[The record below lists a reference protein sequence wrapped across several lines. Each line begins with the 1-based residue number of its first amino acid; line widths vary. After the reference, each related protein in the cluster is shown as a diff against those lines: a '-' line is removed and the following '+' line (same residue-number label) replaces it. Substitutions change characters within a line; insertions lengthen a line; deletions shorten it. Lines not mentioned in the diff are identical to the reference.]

1 MTSYDESRTYRFFSV
16 WITSG
21 LVLYLCGFFLAPSS
35 KAQYLTLYIGLI
47 LPALYFSLWQ
57 SKRYF
62 LSEGRALLWVLLITL
77 ALYLPSLWVNGDV
90 LDTLR
95 KNLKCVLFVMSLA
108 VAVRHLYMHH
118 PALATRLPVILFA
131 ASLAA
136 LCLFY
141 VALAQQGVL
150 SEGNIGMGNL
160 GDNPN
165 EAGLALSVGLL
176 ILAIHLIKQPGIT
189 GFLLVIPFT
198 IAIYLANSRSA
209 MLGLAVT
216 LPFAFLFERQQRKLA
231 ITHLLACIV
240 GAGAIIIL
248 MLQGVLDAER
258 LLSSRP
264 SLWGE
269 FLSHYSD
276 FNLWWGSGL
285 AGSITVF
292 SDVQGAKL
300 EPHSLY
306 FALALRGGL
315 LAVALYVIL
324 VALAIRKYT
333 SSAPANSIWLHIL
346 LFGLITQGF
355 EGVYPVRPP
364 NSFWLY
370 TWLPI
375 LMLIMNTN
383 REYRPRHEQL

>member
-1 MTSYDESRTYRFFSV
+1 MTTFKEPRTYRFFSV

-57 SKRYF
+57 GKRYF
-62 LSEGRALLWVLLITL
+62 LLEDRTLLWVLAITL
-77 ALYLPSLWVNGDV
+77 ALYLPSLWVTGDA

-95 KNLKCVLFVMSLA
+95 KNLKGVVFVMSLA
-108 VAVRHLYMHH
+108 VAVRHLHMHY
-118 PALATRLPVILFA
+118 PALAARIPAILFA
-131 ASLAA
+131 SSLAA

-141 VALAQQGVL
+141 VVLAQQGLL
-150 SEGNIGMGNL
+150 SNGNIGMGNL

-176 ILAIHLIKQPGIT
+176 ILAIHLIKQPSIT
-189 GFLLVIPFT
+189 GFLLVITFVL
-198 IAIYLANSRSA
+198 AIYLANSRSA

-216 LPFAFLFERQQRKLA
+216 LPFAFLFEQQQRKLA
-231 ITHLLACIV
+231 ITYLLACII
-240 GAGAIIIL
+240 GAGIIVIL
-248 MLQGVLDAER
+248 MLQGILDGER

-264 SLWGE
+264 SLWAE
-269 FLSHYSD
+269 FLSHYSN

-292 SDVQGAKL
+292 SNVQGVKL

-306 FALALRGGL
+306 FALVLRGGL
-315 LAVALYVIL
+315 LAAALYVIL
-324 VALAIRKYT
+324 VILAIQKHT
-333 SSAPANSIWLHIL
+333 SSTPANNIWLYIL
-346 LFGLITQGF
+346 LFGLVTQGF

-370 TWLPI
+370 TWIPI

>member
-1 MTSYDESRTYRFFSV
+1 MTILNESRTYRLFSA
-16 WITSG
+16 WITFG

-62 LSEGRALLWVLLITL
+62 LSEGKPLLWVLLITF
-77 ALYLPSLWVNGDV
+77 ALYLPSLWVTGDV

-118 PALATRLPVILFA
+118 PALATRIPGTLFL

-141 VALAQQGVL
+141 VALARQGVL
-150 SEGNIGMGNL
+150 SEGNPGMGNL

-165 EAGLALSVGLL
+165 EAGLALSVGML
-176 ILAIHLIKQPGIT
+176 ILAFHLIKRPGIT
-189 GFLLVIPFT
+189 GFFLVIPFV

-231 ITHLLACIV
+231 ITYLLSCII
-240 GAGAIIIL
+240 GAGVIIIL
-248 MLQGVLDAER
+248 MLQGILDGER

-269 FLSHYSD
+269 FLSHYSN
-276 FNLWWGSGL
+276 FNLLWGSGL

-292 SDVQGAKL
+292 SDVQGVKL

-306 FALALRGGL
+306 FALVLRGGL
-315 LAVALYVIL
+315 LAAALYTIL
-324 VALAIRKYT
+324 VILAIRKHST
-333 SSAPANSIWLHIL
+333 ETPAHNIWLYIL
-346 LFGLITQGF
+346 LFGLVTQGF

-375 LMLIMNTN
+375 LMLIMNTK
-383 REYRPRHEQL
+383 REYRPQHEQL

>member
-1 MTSYDESRTYRFFSV
+1 MTTFKEPRTYRFFSV

-57 SKRYF
+57 GRRYF
-62 LSEGRALLWVLLITL
+62 LSEDRTLLWVLAITL
-77 ALYLPSLWVNGDV
+77 ALYLPSLWVSEDT

-95 KNLKCVLFVMSLA
+95 KNLKGVLFVMSLA
-108 VAVRHLYMHH
+108 VAVRHLHMHY
-118 PALATRLPVILFA
+118 PALAARIPAILFA
-131 ASLAA
+131 SSLVA

-141 VALAQQGVL
+141 VALAQQGLL
-150 SEGNIGMGNL
+150 SDGNIGMGNL

-176 ILAIHLIKQPGIT
+176 ILTVYLVKQPRIT
-189 GFLLVIPFT
+189 GLLLAIPFI

-209 MLGLAVT
+209 ILGLAVI

-231 ITHLLACIV
+231 VAYLIACVI
-240 GAGAIIIL
+240 GAGIMITL

-258 LLSSRP
+258 LLSRRP

-269 FLSHYSD
+269 FLSHYSN
-276 FNLWWGSGL
+276 FNLLWGSGL

-292 SDVQGAKL
+292 SEVQGAKL

-306 FALALRGGL
+306 FALVLRGGL
-315 LAVALYVIL
+315 LAAAFYLIL
-324 VALAIRKYT
+324 VTLAIRKSASS
-333 SSAPANSIWLHIL
+333 SSADSIWLYIL

-375 LMLIMNTN
+375 LMLTMHVN

>member
-62 LSEGRALLWVLLITL
+62 LSERKTLLWLLIICL
-77 ALYLPSLWVNGDV
+77 ALYLPSLWVTEDV

-95 KNLKCVLFVMSLA
+95 KNLKGVLFVMSLA

-118 PALATRLPVILFA
+118 PALAARFPTILFA
-131 ASLAA
+131 SSLGA

-141 VALAQQGVL
+141 VVLAQKGVI
-150 SEGNIGMGNL
+150 SEGNLGMGNL

-165 EAGLALSVGLL
+165 EAGLALSVGML
-176 ILAIHLIKQPGIT
+176 ILAVHLIKRPRIT
-189 GFLLVIPFT
+189 GFLLVIPFV

-216 LPFAFLFERQQRKLA
+216 LPFAFLFERQQRKFA
-231 ITHLLACIV
+231 IVYLLASII
-240 GAGAIIIL
+240 GAGVVIIL
-248 MLQGVLDAER
+248 MLQGILDAER
-258 LLSSRP
+258 LLSRRP

-269 FLSHYSD
+269 FLSHYSN

-292 SDVQGAKL
+292 SDVQGVKL

-306 FALALRGGL
+306 FALVLRGGL
-315 LAVALYVIL
+315 LAAALYVIL
-324 VALAIRKYT
+324 ITLAIRRYA
-333 SSAPANSIWLHIL
+333 SSAPANSIWLYIL

-375 LMLIMNTN
+375 LMLIMNTK
-383 REYRPRHEQL
+383 REYRPRHEQP

>member
-1 MTSYDESRTYRFFSV
+1 MTTFKEPRTYRFFSV

-57 SKRYF
+57 GRRYF
-62 LSEGRALLWVLLITL
+62 LSEDRTLLWVLAITL
-77 ALYLPSLWVNGDV
+77 ALYLPSLWVSEDT

-95 KNLKCVLFVMSLA
+95 KNLKGVLFVMSLA
-108 VAVRHLYMHH
+108 VAVRHLHMHY
-118 PALATRLPVILFA
+118 PALAARIPAILFA
-131 ASLAA
+131 SSLVA

-141 VALAQQGVL
+141 VALAQQGLL
-150 SEGNIGMGNL
+150 SDGNIGMGNL

-176 ILAIHLIKQPGIT
+176 ILTVYLVKQPRIT
-189 GFLLVIPFT
+189 GLLLAIPFI

-209 MLGLAVT
+209 ILGLAVI

-231 ITHLLACIV
+231 VAYLIACVI
-240 GAGAIIIL
+240 GAGIMITL

-258 LLSSRP
+258 LLSRRP

-269 FLSHYSD
+269 FLSHYSN
-276 FNLWWGSGL
+276 FNLLWGSGL

-292 SDVQGAKL
+292 SEVQGAKL

-306 FALALRGGL
+306 FALVLRGGL
-315 LAVALYVIL
+315 LAAAFYLIL
-324 VALAIRKYT
+324 VTLAIRKSASS
-333 SSAPANSIWLHIL
+333 SSADSIWLYIL

-375 LMLIMNTN
+375 LMLTMHVN
-383 REYRPRHEQL
+383 REYRPRHEHL

>member
-1 MTSYDESRTYRFFSV
+1 MTPLNESSTYRFFSA
-16 WITSG
+16 WIITG
-21 LVLYLCGFFLAPSS
+21 LVLYLCGFFIAPSS

-62 LSEGRALLWVLLITL
+62 LSEGKVLLWLLMICL
-77 ALYLPSLWVNGDV
+77 ALYIPSLWVTGDV

-95 KNLKCVLFVMSLA
+95 KNLKGVIFVMSLA
-108 VAVRHLYMHH
+108 LAVRHLYMHY
-118 PALATRLPVILFA
+118 PALSNCIPIILFV

-141 VALAQQGVL
+141 IALARDGIL
-150 SEGNIGMGNL
+150 SDGNLGMGNL

-165 EAGLALSVGLL
+165 ETGLALSVGML
-176 ILAIHLIKQPGIT
+176 ILSVNVIRQPRAA
-189 GFLLVIPFT
+189 GFLVAIPFLV
-198 IAIYLANSRSA
+198 AIYLANSRSA

-216 LPFAFLFERQQRKLA
+216 LPFAFFFERQQRKTA
-231 ITHLLACIV
+231 IAYLLACII
-240 GAGAIIIL
+240 GAGVIIIL
-248 MLQGVLDAER
+248 MLQGTLDAEK

-264 SLWGE
+264 TLWGE
-269 FLSHYSD
+269 FLSHYSN
-276 FNLWWGSGL
+276 FNFFWGSGL
-285 AGSITVF
+285 AGSVTVF
-292 SDVQGAKL
+292 SEVQGIKL

-306 FALALRGGL
+306 FSLLLRGGL

-324 VALAIRKYT
+324 ITLAVRKHAYSNST
-333 SSAPANSIWLHIL
+333 NSIWIYIL

-383 REYRPRHEQL
+383 REHRPLHEQP

>member
-62 LSEGRALLWVLLITL
+62 LSDDRTLLWVLAITL
-77 ALYLPSLWVNGDV
+77 ALYLPSLWVTGDV

-95 KNLKCVLFVMSLA
+95 KNLKGVLFVMSLA
-108 VAVRHLYMHH
+108 VAVRHLHIHH
-118 PALATRLPVILFA
+118 PALAARIPAILFA
-131 ASLAA
+131 SSLVA

-141 VALAQQGVL
+141 VVLAQQGLL
-150 SEGNIGMGNL
+150 SQGNIGMGNL

-176 ILAIHLIKQPGIT
+176 ILAVHLIKQPRVT
-189 GFLLVIPFT
+189 GLLLAIPLI

-231 ITHLLACIV
+231 IAYLIACAI
-240 GAGAIIIL
+240 GAGIMIAL

-258 LLSSRP
+258 LLSRRP

-292 SDVQGAKL
+292 SEVQGIKL

-306 FALALRGGL
+306 FALVLRGGL
-315 LAVALYVIL
+315 LAAALYVIL
-324 VALAIRKYT
+324 VALAICKHA
-333 SSAPANSIWLHIL
+333 SSAPANNIWLYML
-346 LFGLITQGF
+346 LFGLVTQGF

-375 LMLIMNTN
+375 LMLTMHAN
-383 REYRPRHEQL
+383 REYRPRHEQP

>member
-1 MTSYDESRTYRFFSV
+1 MTTFKEPRTYRFFSV

-47 LPALYFSLWQ
+47 LPALYFALWQ
-57 SKRYF
+57 GGRYF
-62 LSEGRALLWVLLITL
+62 LSEDRTLLWVLAITL
-77 ALYLPSLWVNGDV
+77 ALYLPSLWVSGDT

-95 KNLKCVLFVMSLA
+95 KNLKGVLFVMSLA
-108 VAVRHLYMHH
+108 IAVRHLHMHY
-118 PALATRLPVILFA
+118 PALAARIPAILFA
-131 ASLAA
+131 SSLVA

-141 VALAQQGVL
+141 VALAQQGLL
-150 SEGNIGMGNL
+150 SDGNIGMGNL

-176 ILAIHLIKQPGIT
+176 ILTVYLVKQPRIT
-189 GFLLVIPFT
+189 GLLLAIPFI

-209 MLGLAVT
+209 ILGLAVI

-231 ITHLLACIV
+231 VAYLIACVI
-240 GAGAIIIL
+240 GAGIMITL

-258 LLSSRP
+258 LLSRRP

-269 FLSHYSD
+269 FLSHYSN
-276 FNLWWGSGL
+276 FNLLWGSGL

-292 SDVQGAKL
+292 SEVQGAKL

-306 FALALRGGL
+306 FALVLRGGL
-315 LAVALYVIL
+315 LAAAFYLIL
-324 VALAIRKYT
+324 VTLAIRKSASS
-333 SSAPANSIWLHIL
+333 SSADSIWLYIL

-375 LMLIMNTN
+375 LMLTMHVN
-383 REYRPRHEQL
+383 REYRPRHEHL

>member
-1 MTSYDESRTYRFFSV
+1 MTTFKEPRTYRFFSV

-57 SKRYF
+57 GRRYF
-62 LSEGRALLWVLLITL
+62 LSEDRTLLWVLVITL
-77 ALYLPSLWVNGDV
+77 ALYLPSLWVSGDT

-95 KNLKCVLFVMSLA
+95 KNLKGVLFVMSLA
-108 VAVRHLYMHH
+108 IAVRHLHMHY
-118 PALATRLPVILFA
+118 PALAARIPAILFA
-131 ASLAA
+131 SSLVA

-141 VALAQQGVL
+141 VALAQQGLL
-150 SEGNIGMGNL
+150 SDGNIGMGNL

-176 ILAIHLIKQPGIT
+176 ILTVYLVKQPRIT
-189 GFLLVIPFT
+189 GLLLAIPFI

-209 MLGLAVT
+209 ILGLAVI

-231 ITHLLACIV
+231 VAYLIACVI
-240 GAGAIIIL
+240 GAGIMITL

-258 LLSSRP
+258 LLSRRP

-269 FLSHYSD
+269 FLSHYSN
-276 FNLWWGSGL
+276 FNLLWGSGL

-292 SDVQGAKL
+292 SEVQAIKL

-306 FALALRGGL
+306 FALVLRGGL
-315 LAVALYVIL
+315 LAVALYAIL
-324 VALAIRKYT
+324 VTLAIRKSA
-333 SSAPANSIWLHIL
+333 SSSPADSIWLYIL
-346 LFGLITQGF
+346 IFGLITQGF

-375 LMLIMNTN
+375 LMLTMHVN